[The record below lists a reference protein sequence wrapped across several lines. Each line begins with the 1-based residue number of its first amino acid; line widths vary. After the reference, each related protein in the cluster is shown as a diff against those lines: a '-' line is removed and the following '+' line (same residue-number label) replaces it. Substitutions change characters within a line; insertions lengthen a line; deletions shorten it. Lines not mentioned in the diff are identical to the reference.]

1 MGTKIAP
8 NRNNLNL
15 KGENENYSLNKIFY
29 LKPNTPKSKTKYP
42 FFPLILVV
50 FWIRATSWSIREM
63 ICFFLLFLLNRRSKR
78 IHVNNWIFLVGKLN
92 PSEDF
97 KRNDSQIIPTRIELK
112 THINFNKTGKN
123 FRYLF
128 AKLL

>member
-50 FWIRATSWSIREM
+50 LNQSHKLVNKRND
-63 ICFFLLFLLNRRSKR
+63 LLFS
-78 IHVNNWIFLVGKLN
+78 VIFIKSTFKKNTRKQLDFWVGKLN

-97 KRNDSQIIPTRIELK
+97 KRNDPQIIPTRIELK

>member
-8 NRNNLNL
+8 DRNNLNL
-15 KGENENYSLNKIFY
+15 MGENENYSQNKISC

-42 FFPLILVV
+42 FFPLILVILNQSHKLV
-50 FWIRATSWSIREM
+50 NKRND
-63 ICFFLLFLLNRRSKR
+63 LLFSVIFIKSTFKKNTRKQLD
-78 IHVNNWIFLVGKLN
+78 FLVGKLN

-97 KRNDSQIIPTRIELK
+97 KRNDPQIIPTRIELK

>member
-15 KGENENYSLNKIFY
+15 MGENENYSQNKISY

-42 FFPLILVV
+42 FFPLILVILNQSHKLV
-50 FWIRATSWSIREM
+50 NKRND
-63 ICFFLLFLLNRRSKR
+63 LLFSVILLNRRSKKSTR
-78 IHVNNWIFLVGKLN
+78 KQLDFLVGKLN

-97 KRNDSQIIPTRIELK
+97 
-112 THINFNKTGKN
+112 
-123 FRYLF
+123 
-128 AKLL
+128 

>member
-50 FWIRATSWSIREM
+50 LNQSHKLVNKRND
-63 ICFFLLFLLNRRSKR
+63 LLFSVILLNRRSKR

-97 KRNDSQIIPTRIELK
+97 KRNDPQIMPTRIELK